1 MARTRQR
8 TRAGSTGRRGG
19 AVRAGA
25 LLPDI
30 ARRALRQQGFAQAE
44 VVTRWPEIVGL
55 NLAEATAPLKLS
67 FARGARRDGTL
78 HVRVTPAAAL
88 ELQHQA
94 PVVIDRIN
102 GYYGYRAVARLAL
115 TQGPVAGAHR
125 AAPPAAA
132 KGDDTAPDEAARQ
145 GLETTLRGLQ
155 DTALKEALSRL
166 GSHVL
171 TRRRRAARPK

>member
-1 MARTRQR
+1 MARTKQR
-8 TRAGSTGRRGG
+8 TRAGSVGRRGR

-30 ARRALRQQGFAQAE
+30 ARRALRRQGFAQAE
-44 VVTRWPEIVGL
+44 VITRWPEIVGL
-55 NLAEATAPLKLS
+55 SLAETTAPLKLT
-67 FARGARRDGTL
+67 FARGARQGGTL

-125 AAPPAAA
+125 AAPP
-132 KGDDTAPDEAARQ
+132 TASISDNTALDEADRQ
-145 GLETTLRGLQ
+145 GLETTLGDVQ
-155 DTALKEALSRL
+155 DTALKDALSRL
-166 GSHVL
+166 GSHIL
-171 TRRRRAARPK
+171 TRRVTAARPK